1 MIRLEVIGIICLG
14 RTCLTHPIY
23 IYEQMVGGGGV
34 GEAGITGDETTE
46 KRGNV

>member
-23 IYEQMVGGGGV
+23 IYIYIYIYEQMVGGGGG
-34 GEAGITGDETTE
+34 GERRE
-46 KRGNV
+46 